1 MRRIAFIAGV
11 VIASGAL
18 VAGIYAAPLKTIA
31 GTPKNDVLRGTPA
44 ADTLNGKGGN
54 DKLYGRGGNDT
65 LIGGAGND
73 LLVGGAGKDN
83 LRCGPGHDTAI
94 ADAKDSVSSDC
105 ETVKGL
111 PATTPT
117 PPPEPT
123 PPTPPAPPAP
133 TGPTAKAG
141 HYCGFTNQGKS
152 ICFDA
157 TTTTVSNFDTT
168 SDIACGSLGT
178 VPDLRLEFRGS
189 APIQSDLTF
198 TFSFNGPVDA
208 GDSGLTNVKMSY
220 SVTGKFDTAGNA
232 TGILN
237 FSQLSFDY
245 QGLHVDCGAAPYA
258 WQAKAGA

>member
-1 MRRIAFIAGV
+1 MGKIAFTTLVLVACGV
-11 VIASGAL
+11 L
-18 VAGIYAAPLKTIA
+18 VAGINAAPLKTIA
-31 GTPKNDVLRGTPA
+31 GTPKSDVLRGTA
-44 ADTLNGKGGN
+44 GADTLMGKGGN
-54 DKLYGRGGNDT
+54 DKLYGKGGNDT
-65 LIGGAGND
+65 LVGGGGND
-73 LLVGGAGKDN
+73 LLVGGPGKDK

-94 ADAKDSVSSDC
+94 ADASDTVSSDC

-111 PATTPT
+111 PASPSAPT
-117 PPPEPT
+117 PPSPPT
-123 PPTPPAPPAP
+123 PPTTPA
-133 TGPTAKAG
+133 GPTAKAG

-157 TTTTVSNFDTT
+157 TTTSVSNFDTT
-168 SDIACGSLGT
+168 SDITCGSLGT
-178 VPDLRLEFRGS
+178 IPDLRLGFGGS
-189 APIQSDLTF
+189 TPIQSDLSF

-245 QGLHVDCGAAPYA
+245 HGFHVDCAAAPYA

>member
-1 MRRIAFIAGV
+1 MRKFAFTALV
-11 VIASGAL
+11 LIASGAL
-18 VAGIYAAPLKTIA
+18 VTGIVAGPLKTIT
-31 GTPKNDVLRGTPA
+31 GTPKSDVLRGTA
-44 ADTLNGKGGN
+44 GADTLMGRGGN
-54 DKLYGRGGNDT
+54 DKLYGKGGNDT
-65 LIGGAGND
+65 LAGGGGND
-73 LLVGGAGKDN
+73 LLVGGPGKDK

-94 ADAKDSVSSDC
+94 ADAADTVSSDC

-111 PATTPT
+111 PSSSPT
-117 PPPEPT
+117 PPSE
-123 PPTPPAPPAP
+123 PTPPAPPAP
-133 TGPTAKAG
+133 PSVPTAKAG

-157 TTTTVSNFDTT
+157 STTTVSNFDTT
-168 SDIACGSLGT
+168 SDITCGSLGT
-178 VPDLRLEFRGS
+178 VPDLRLTFGGS
-189 APIQSDLTF
+189 APIQSDLSF

-232 TGILN
+232 TGVLN

>member
-1 MRRIAFIAGV
+1 MRKIAFTALV
-11 VIASGAL
+11 LIASGAL
-18 VAGIYAAPLKTIA
+18 VAGPSAAPLKTIT
-31 GTPKNDVLRGTPA
+31 GTPKNDVLRGTA
-44 ADTLNGKGGN
+44 GADTLSGRGGNDRLYGKGGN
-54 DKLYGRGGNDT
+54 DTLSGG
-65 LIGGAGND
+65 GGND
-73 LLVGGAGKDN
+73 LLAGGPGKDR
-83 LRCGPGHDTAI
+83 LRCGPGRDTAV
-94 ADAKDSVSSDC
+94 ADASDTVGSDC

-111 PATTPT
+111 PSSEPA

-123 PPTPPAPPAP
+123 PPAPAP
-133 TGPTAKAG
+133 GPTAKAG

-157 TTTTVSNFDTT
+157 TATTVSHFDTT
-168 SDIACGSLGT
+168 SDITCGSLGT
-178 VPDLRLEFRGS
+178 IPDLRLQFGGS
-189 APIQSDLTF
+189 APIQSDLSF

-245 QGLHVDCGAAPYA
+245 QGFHVDCGAAPYA

>member
-1 MRRIAFIAGV
+1 MRKIAFLVGV
-11 VIASGAL
+11 LIASGAL
-18 VAGIYAAPLKTIA
+18 VAGIYAAPTKSIT
-31 GTPKNDVLRGTPA
+31 GTAKNDVLRGTA
-44 ADTLNGKGGN
+44 KADTLMGKGGN

-65 LIGGAGND
+65 LVGGAGND
-73 LLVGGAGKDN
+73 LLVGGAGKDK
-83 LRCGPGHDTAI
+83 LRCGAGTDTAV
-94 ADAKDSVSSDC
+94 ADAADAVGSDC

-111 PATTPT
+111 PASTPT
-117 PPPEPT
+117 PPSEPA
-123 PPTPPAPPAP
+123 PPAPPAP
-133 TGPTAKAG
+133 PPAPTATAG

-157 TTTTVSNFDTT
+157 TTTTVSHFDTT
-168 SDIACGSLGT
+168 SDITCGNLGT
-178 VPDLRLEFRGS
+178 IPDLRLGFSGS
-189 APIQSDLTF
+189 AQIQPDLSF

-245 QGLHVDCGAAPYA
+245 QGFHVDCGAAPYA